1 MYKFEKKVLY
11 LHQNSELF
19 YITNYFNFMRTNQ
32 VTDNLSLGTSVLR
45 RLMFL
50 ALMTFCTI
58 GTYAQNKVSGKV
70 VDATGEPVIGASVII
85 KGTSTGTVT
94 DFDGNFT
101 IANAPSKGNL
111 EISYI
116 GFRTQSVALGGNNTF
131 NITLQE
137 DRQLL
142 DEVVVVGYGVQK
154 KSDVT
159 GALAHMDSKELTAM
173 PVSNALEAMQ
183 GKAAG
188 VDITNSQRPGQV
200 GSITVRGQRSIGAD
214 NGPLYVVDGMII
226 QNGGIENLNP
236 ADIESI
242 EVLKDASSTAVYGSR
257 GANGVVLVTTKKG
270 KEGKVTLN
278 YSGTVTFSTLHN
290 VSEQMGAAEW
300 LKYSRYAYYNAGAY
314 GDGTP
319 NYDLDYAI
327 YGNVPASWANI
338 EKGWSSD
345 HKTFDYSK
353 VGEYDWA
360 SKGKQTGI
368 THEHTIS
375 ASGGTDKFKGYG
387 SFGYMDQ
394 KGTQPGQSYQ
404 RFTLNTSFEGKV
416 LPYFTLGMT
425 MNASYGT
432 QEYGYSFTKS
442 TTGAG
447 DYYNALRGMLP
458 WSVPY
463 DADGN
468 YIEYPTGDVNI
479 QNPIDELNYTRNQRK
494 NFRISGSAYG
504 QLDFG
509 KIWSHLQGLTYRIQ
523 FGPELQ
529 YYRAGTANAA
539 EGING
544 AGNNIAVYNPYQR
557 VAWTLDNIV
566 NYNRTF
572 GEIHN
577 IGVTLLQSASDFHYE
592 TANIRAY
599 VATADEMWYHT
610 QSANNVQNY
619 DTGLTER
626 SMSSYMARINYSL
639 MDRYLLAAS
648 MRWDGAS
655 QLSEGHKWA
664 SFPSIS
670 LGWRIEQEKFMK
682 NVTWIDQLK
691 LRLGWGISGN
701 AAIAAYAT
709 KGAIQDLTYT
719 WGKVPEVGYVP
730 SDPNAKSPNTMA
742 NRDLGWEKTTQWN
755 AGLDFSFLRGRIG
768 GSIDLYKTKTKDLL
782 MSTTIPSLTGYTR
795 TMANVGES
803 SGWGIDL
810 QINALPVKTKDFEW
824 STVLSWSLDRNKIE
838 KLANDVDEIINN
850 TTGGGNWFV
859 GEEIGVYYN
868 YVYDGIW
875 KTSEA
880 TEAAKYG
887 AKPGQIRVKDI
898 NEDGKIDGND
908 RAIVGKV
915 RPRWSGGW
923 RNTFTFKN
931 FELSFFIYSRW
942 KFTVPAG
949 NVNLDGRYAMR
960 SLDYWVAG
968 ENEDAEY
975 YGPGTNGQSA
985 DPYSGSM
992 GYQDGSYIKMR
1003 NISLGYNFTKKQLA
1017 PLHLNSL
1024 KVYVQAMN
1032 PFTIYSKCK
1041 WLDTDMLNYDNNT
1054 TAFGTTT
1061 TIRSWVIGL
1070 NIGF

>member
-1 MYKFEKKVLY
+1 MMKDIGRKCLENRSRGV
-11 LHQNSELF
+11 
-19 YITNYFNFMRTNQ
+19 
-32 VTDNLSLGTSVLR
+32 R
-45 RLMFL
+45 RFL
-50 ALMTFCTI
+50 LLLLLAVCSTY
-58 GTYAQNKVSGKV
+58 GYAQGTVSGTV
-70 VDATGEPVIGASVII
+70 VDAMGEPIIGASVVV
-85 KGTSTGTVT
+85 KGTSTGAVT
-94 DFDGNFT
+94 NIDGQYS
-101 IANAPSKGNL
+101 IAGVPNNATL
-111 EISYI
+111 EYSYV
-116 GFRTQSVALGGNNTF
+116 GFKTQAIPVGGKSV
-131 NITLQE
+131 IDVTLQE
-137 DRQLL
+137 DRQML
-142 DEVVVVGYGVQK
+142 DDVVVVGYGVQK

-159 GALAHMDSKELTAM
+159 GALAHLDAKELTAM
-173 PVSNALEAMQ
+173 PVSDALQAMQ
-183 GKAAG
+183 GKTAG

-214 NGPLYVVDGMII
+214 NGPLYVVDGMTI
-226 QNGGIENLNP
+226 QNGGIENINP

-270 KEGKVTLN
+270 KEGKVSLN
-278 YSGTVTFSTLHN
+278 YSGTLTISSLHN
-290 VSEQMGAAEW
+290 VSEMMNAAEW
-300 LKYSRYAYYNAGAY
+300 LEYSRYAYYNSGAY

-319 NYDLDYAI
+319 NYDLDYKI
-327 YGNVPASWANI
+327 YGLVPASWANI

-353 VGEYDWA
+353 VGSYDWE
-360 SKGKQTGI
+360 SEGKRTGI
-368 THEHTIS
+368 TQEHTLS

-387 SFGYMDQ
+387 SFGYMNE
-394 KGTQPGQSYQ
+394 KGVMPGQNYQ
-404 RFTLNTSFEGKV
+404 RFTFNTSFEGTV
-416 LPYFTLGMT
+416 LPYFTMGVT

-458 WSVPY
+458 WTVPY
-463 DADGN
+463 DVNGE
-468 YIEYPTGDVNI
+468 YIEYPNGDVNI
-479 QNPIDELNYTRNQRK
+479 QNPIDELKYTKNQRK
-494 NFRISGSAYG
+494 NFRIQGSAYG
-504 QLDFG
+504 QLNFG
-509 KIWSHLQGLTYRIQ
+509 KIWQPLDGLTYRIQ

-529 YYRAGTANAA
+529 YYRVGTANAA

-557 VAWTLDNIV
+557 VAWTLDNII
-566 NYNRTF
+566 NYNKTF
-572 GEIHN
+572 ADIHN

-592 TANIRAY
+592 SSNIRAY
-599 VATADEMWYHT
+599 VATADELWYNTH
-610 QSANNVQNY
+610 SNNNPQDY
-619 DTGLTER
+619 STGLTER
-626 SMSSYMARINYSL
+626 SMTSYMARINYNL

-655 QLSEGHKWA
+655 QLAEGHKWA

-670 LGWRIEQEKFMK
+670 LGWRMEQENFMK
-682 NVTWIDQLK
+682 NLTWIDQLK
-691 LRLGWGISGN
+691 LRLGWGVSGN

-719 WGKVPEVGYVP
+719 WGKVAEVGYVP
-730 SDPNAKSPNTMA
+730 SDPNARTPNQMA
-742 NRDLGWEKTTQWN
+742 NLDLGWEKTTQWN
-755 AGLDFSFLRGRIG
+755 FGLDFSFLNGRLG
-768 GSIDLYKTKTKDLL
+768 GSFDLYKTYTKDLL

-824 STVLSWSLDRNKIE
+824 NTTLSWSLDRNKIE

-875 KTSEA
+875 KTSERDQ
-880 TEAAKYG
+880 AAKYG

-898 NEDGKIDGND
+898 DDNGKIDGND
-908 RAIVGKV
+908 RAIVGKY

-923 RNTFTFKN
+923 RNTFTYKE

-942 KFTVPAG
+942 KFTVPQG
-949 NVNLDGRYAMR
+949 SVNLDGRYAMR
-960 SLDYWVAG
+960 KLDYWVAG
-968 ENEDAEY
+968 TNEDAEY
-975 YGPGTNGQSA
+975 YGPGTNGQSQ
-985 DPYSGSM
+985 DPYATSM
-992 GYQDGSYIKMR
+992 NYQDGSYIKMR
-1003 NISLGYNFTKKQLA
+1003 NISLGYNFNKKQLA
-1017 PLHLNSL
+1017 PLGLNSL
-1024 KVYVQAMN
+1024 KIYVQAMN
-1032 PFTIYSKCK
+1032 PFTIYSKCD

-1054 TAFGTTT
+1054 TNFGTTT
-1061 TIRSWVIGL
+1061 TIKSWVIGL

>member
-1 MYKFEKKVLY
+1 MKRQSK
-11 LHQNSELF
+11 
-19 YITNYFNFMRTNQ
+19 TNLKNCCKLWQ
-32 VTDNLSLGTSVLR
+32 
-45 RLMFL
+45 RLLFL
-50 ALMTFCTI
+50 ALMMVGSTVAM
-58 GTYAQNKVSGKV
+58 AQGKVSGTV
-70 VDATGEPVIGASVII
+70 VDAKGEAIIGASVIV

-94 DFDGNFT
+94 DYDGNFT
-101 IANAPSKGNL
+101 IQNVPENGSL
-111 EISYI
+111 VISYVGYRNQTI
-116 GFRTQSVALGGNNTF
+116 AVAGKSQLNV
-131 NITLQE
+131 TLEE

-159 GALAHMDSKELTAM
+159 GALAHLESKDLTSM

-188 VDITNSQRPGQV
+188 VDITNSQRPGEV
-200 GSITVRGQRSIGAD
+200 GTIVVRGQRSIDAN
-214 NGPLYVVDGMII
+214 NGPLYVVDGMTI
-226 QNGGIENLNP
+226 QNGGIENINP

-270 KEGKVTLN
+270 KEGKLSLN
-278 YSGTVTFSTLHN
+278 YSGTVTFSNLSN
-290 VSEQMGAAEW
+290 VSEMMGAAEW
-300 LKYSRYAYYNAGAY
+300 LKYSRYAYYNSGAY

-319 NYDLDYAI
+319 NYDLDYKI

-338 EKGWSSD
+338 EKGWSAD
-345 HKTFDYSK
+345 HSTFDYSK
-353 VGEYDWA
+353 VGSYDWE
-360 SKGKQTGI
+360 SQGKRTGI
-368 THEHTIS
+368 AHEHTLS
-375 ASGGTDKFKGYG
+375 ASGGTEKFKGYA
-387 SFGYMDQ
+387 SFGYLDE
-394 KGTQPGQSYQ
+394 KGVMPGQSYQ
-404 RFTLNTSFEGKV
+404 RFTFNTSFEGKM
-416 LPYFTLGMT
+416 LPYFTMGMT

-479 QNPIDELNYTRNQRK
+479 QNPIDELKYTKNQRK
-494 NFRISGSAYG
+494 NFRINGSVYG

-509 KIWSHLQGLTYRIQ
+509 KIWKPLEGLSYRIQ

-539 EGING
+539 DGING
-544 AGNNIAVYNPYQR
+544 AGRNQVVYNPYQR
-557 VAWTLDNIV
+557 VAWTLDNII
-566 NYNRTF
+566 NYNKKIAD
-572 GEIHN
+572 IHS
-577 IGVTLLQSASDFHYE
+577 IGITLLQSASDYHYE
-592 TANIRAY
+592 TGNIRAN
-599 VATADEMWYHT
+599 VATAEELWYNT
-610 QSANNVQNY
+610 KSNNDPTDY
-619 DTGLTER
+619 STGLTES

-655 QLSEGHKWA
+655 QLSPGKKWA

-670 LGWRIEQEKFMK
+670 LGWRMEQEKFMQNIK
-682 NVTWIDQLK
+682 WIDQLK
-691 LRLGWGISGN
+691 LRIGWGISGN
-701 AAIAAYAT
+701 AAIAPYAT
-709 KGAIQDLTYT
+709 KGSVQDLTYT
-719 WGKVPEVGYVP
+719 WGKVAEVGYVP
-730 SDPNAKSPNTMA
+730 SDPNAKSPALMA
-742 NRDLGWEKTTQWN
+742 NQNLGWEKTTQWN
-755 AGLDFSFLRGRIG
+755 YGIDFSFLNGRLG
-768 GSIDLYKTKTKDLL
+768 GAFDVYTTKTKDLL
-782 MSTTIPSLTGYTR
+782 MSTTIPSLNGYTA
-795 TMANVGES
+795 TMANVGET

-824 STVLSWSLDRNKIE
+824 SSTLSWSLDRNKIE
-838 KLANDVDEIINN
+838 KLANGVTENINKS
-850 TTGGGNWFV
+850 WFV
-859 GEEIGVYYN
+859 GEEIGVYYD

-880 TEAAKYG
+880 EQAAVYG
-887 AKPGQIRVKDI
+887 RKPGQIRVKDL
-898 NEDGKIDGND
+898 NGDGKIDGNND
-908 RAIVGKV
+908 RAIVGNT

-923 RNTFTFKN
+923 RNTFTYKQV
-931 FELSFFIYSRW
+931 ELSFFIYSRW
-942 KFTVPAG
+942 KFLVPAG
-949 NVNLDGRYAMR
+949 SVNLDGRYAMR

-985 DPYSGSM
+985 DTYASSM
-992 GYQDGSYIKMR
+992 NYQDGSFIKMR

-1017 PLHLNSL
+1017 PLGLNTL
-1024 KVYVQAMN
+1024 KIYVQAMN

-1041 WLDTDMLNYDNNT
+1041 WLDTDMMNYDNNT
-1054 TAFGTTT
+1054 RNFGTTT
-1061 TIRSWVIGL
+1061 TIRSWVVGL
-1070 NIGF
+1070 NVGF

>member
-1 MYKFEKKVLY
+1 MKDIGKSSLS
-11 LHQNSELF
+11 NSWS
-19 YITNYFNFMRTNQ
+19 
-32 VTDNLSLGTSVLR
+32 SLQ
-45 RLMFL
+45 RLMFTVL
-50 ALMTFCTI
+50 FAMFAICTF
-58 GTYAQNKVSGKV
+58 AQNKITGTV
-70 VDATGEPVIGASVII
+70 VDAQGEPVIGASVMV
-85 KGTSTGTVT
+85 KGTSNGTIT
-94 DFDGNFT
+94 DFDGKFT
-101 IANAPSKGNL
+101 INNVPAKGNL
-111 EISYI
+111 VVSYI
-116 GFRTQSVALGGNNTF
+116 GFRSQTIALGGKSQF
-131 NITLQE
+131 DVTLEE

-159 GALAHMDSKELTAM
+159 GALAHLDAKELTAM

-183 GKAAG
+183 GKTAG
-188 VDITNSQRPGQV
+188 VDITNATRPGQV
-200 GSITVRGQRSIGAD
+200 GSITVRGERSISAS
-214 NGPLYVVDGMII
+214 NGPLYVVDGMTI
-226 QNGGIENLNP
+226 QNGGIENINP

-242 EVLKDASSTAVYGSR
+242 EVLKDASSTAIYGSR

-290 VSEQMGAAEW
+290 VSEMMNAAEW
-300 LKYSRYAYYNAGAY
+300 LKYSRYAYYNANAY

-319 NYDLDYAI
+319 NYDLDYAL

-353 VGEYDWA
+353 VGSYDWE
-360 SKGKQTGI
+360 SEGKRTGI
-368 THEHTIS
+368 THEHTLS

-387 SFGYMDQ
+387 SFGYLEQ
-394 KGTQPGQSYQ
+394 KGVQPGQSYQ

-416 LPYFTLGMT
+416 LSYFTMGVT

-432 QEYGYSFTKS
+432 QEYGYNFTKS
-442 TTGAG
+442 VTGSG
-447 DYYNALRGMLP
+447 DYYSALRGMIP

-479 QNPIDELNYTRNQRK
+479 QNPIDELKYTKNQRK

-504 QLDFG
+504 QLNFG
-509 KIWSHLQGLTYRIQ
+509 KIWEKLDGLTYRIQ

-529 YYRAGTANAA
+529 YYRLGTANAA

-544 AGNNIAVYNPYQR
+544 AGNNIAVYNPSQK
-557 VAWTLDNIV
+557 VAWTLDNII
-566 NYNRTF
+566 NYNKTF
-572 GEIHN
+572 ADIHT
-577 IGVTLLQSASDFHYE
+577 IGITLLQSASDYHTE
-592 TANIRAY
+592 SGNIRAY
-599 VATADEMWYHT
+599 VATAEELWYNT
-610 QSANNVQNY
+610 KSNNNALDY
-619 DTGLTER
+619 STGLTET
-626 SMSSYMARINYSL
+626 SMASYMARLNYSL
-639 MDRYLLAAS
+639 MDRYLLTAS

-655 QLSEGHKWA
+655 QLADGHKWA
-664 SFPSIS
+664 SFPSVA
-670 LGWRIEQEKFMK
+670 LGWRMEQEKFMK
-682 NVTWIDQLK
+682 NLTWIDQLK
-691 LRLGWGISGN
+691 LRLGWGVSGN

-709 KGAIQDLTYT
+709 KGAIQALTYT
-719 WGKVPEVGYVP
+719 WGATQEVGYVP
-730 SDPNAKSPNTMA
+730 SDVNARYPNTMA
-742 NRDLGWEKTTQWN
+742 NLDLSWEKTTQWN
-755 AGLDFSFLRGRIG
+755 FGLDYSFLKGRIG
-768 GSIDLYKTKTKDLL
+768 GSLDVYTTKTKDLL

-795 TMANVGES
+795 TYANVGET

-810 QINALPVKTKDFEW
+810 QINALPIKTKDFEW
-824 STVLSWSLDRNKIE
+824 NTTLSWSLDRNKIE
-838 KLANDVDEIINN
+838 KLANDVDEIINT
-850 TTGGGNWFV
+850 TTGYGNWFV

-875 KTSEA
+875 KTSQAE
-880 TEAAKYG
+880 EAAKYG

-898 NEDGKIDGND
+898 NADGKIDGND
-908 RAIVGKV
+908 RQIVGKS

-923 RNTFTFKN
+923 RNTFTYKD

-942 KFTVPAG
+942 KFTVPQGAAT
-949 NVNLDGRYAMR
+949 LDGRYAMR
-960 SLDYWVAG
+960 KLDYWVAG

-985 DPYSGSM
+985 DPYAGSM

-1003 NISLGYNFTKKQLA
+1003 NISLGYNFNKKQLA
-1017 PLHLNSL
+1017 PLGLNSL

-1032 PFTIYSKCK
+1032 PFTIYSKCD
-1041 WLDTDMLNYDNNT
+1041 WLDTDQLNYDNNT
-1054 TAFGTTT
+1054 TTLGTTT
-1061 TIRSWVIGL
+1061 TIRSWVVGL